1 MPCKVDWAKFAQQK
15 KSWALVLFG
24 WVLEL
29 EANKIGENSQVS
41 NYHRKKAPIGYIKNR
56 YAEINLGGKNSP
68 QKWQLWEG
76 LLLLM
81 FLYKTSN
88 PSKKLFFSVP
98 MMRSPKLVRS
108 CGRHGNRP
116 GLESSE
122 NCETGTASLYLRTSQ
137 GSRRM
142 VRHESGIGDG
152 RVAVVQWRESVVIDS
167 PTFYWPLVFTLLVGA

>member
-1 MPCKVDWAKFAQQK
+1 MRLRSRARWIGQNLHTKSKVGLWSF
-15 KSWALVLFG
+15 FG

-88 PSKKLFFSVP
+88 PPKKLFFSCP
-98 MMRSPKLVRS
+98 YDALSKAGPQL
-108 CGRHGNRP
+108 RP
-116 GLESSE
+116 AREQ
-122 NCETGTASLYLRTSQ
+122 TGA
-137 GSRRM
+137 
-142 VRHESGIGDG
+142 
-152 RVAVVQWRESVVIDS
+152 
-167 PTFYWPLVFTLLVGA
+167 